1 MLFFFFFKQKTAY
14 EVRISDWSSDVCSSD
29 LVEALAAEQR
39 VALRRRAVTLDI
51 AMLVTRIDPHAVIG
65 LDAHGRT
72 DDELAKLAEARVI
85 EPVAEPAIVL
95 VVIDGELGGDDVARD
110 RAGDYAPDRFV
121 KAGDR
126 KCVG

>member
-1 MLFFFFFKQKTAY
+1 
-14 EVRISDWSSDVCSSD
+14 
-29 LVEALAAEQR
+29 
-39 VALRRRAVTLDI
+39 
-51 AMLVTRIDPHAVIG
+51 MLVTRIDPHAVIG

-110 RAGDYAPDRFV
+110 RAGDYAADRLV
-121 KAGDR
+121 KAGLDRRAEITRPFEAGRRRPQDDRAARHVAPEPQALGTTDR
-126 KCVG
+126 KSTRLNSSH